1 MFQKNTSKPKYLKSQ
16 DSSHLFKHINK
27 SRWYLI
33 NLNLN
38 SLNMKFVLH
47 TYYSTL
53 HFRCLGYG
61 KNKISIWCWENR
73 EIPIWIGFGVAELY
87 VAHYNLDTGIGKTPA
102 PCRCRKTGKWETIP
116 YIKISFKRDTK
127 STDPHYVLNKKI
139 QKLSQNLSRKYE
151 PSTETIAFKWE
162 KMMMRI

>member
-73 EIPIWIGFGVAELY
+73 EIPFGVGKLY
-87 VAHYNLDTGIGKTPA
+87 VAHYNLGSLQLGYRDREVLYLWGKFASYRTFFFF
-102 PCRCRKTGKWETIP
+102 
-116 YIKISFKRDTK
+116 SD
-127 STDPHYVLNKKI
+127 NKEFFI
-139 QKLSQNLSRKYE
+139 IIIRV
-151 PSTETIAFKWE
+151 I
-162 KMMMRI
+162 